1 MFEKKLINTDMKYLT
16 SIWTT
21 IFLGITLLGVRIAD
35 PQLLEQFR
43 LSIFDQYIQS
53 LPVEHSNDI
62 VLINISESSLE
73 AYGQYPWPRQN
84 HAAVISD
91 LRNANAGIIGFTIM
105 FPEEDR
111 FSGDTIFA
119 SWIKDNGIILA
130 QDADQNGRSSKAPYV
145 GYATFGYSGD
155 PLDLTYR
162 YKGLI
167 TNIEEL
173 EKHAW
178 GVGLLNGAPEVD
190 NLTRRIPLMSQVNG
204 ELYPSFALETV
215 RAMQDKKSYTIKLNE
230 AGIESIVLRPFII
243 PTDERGSIWLK
254 WNTHFESID
263 YDGQPLPDLKGKTA
277 IIGVT
282 AKGIVP
288 QVSTPAGLLY
298 PHQIQ
303 ANALQTIISYSPI
316 SRPQWTFAAELSMIL
331 IWSLLIVLSVYY
343 LPIWTGLVF
352 FVGSAVAVC
361 YAVYYAWYEF
371 SILLDLSASLIIYI
385 LLLTSA
391 SFNNFYKQFVLRQQ
405 IKKQFGTYVSPDL
418 VKQLQKDPSLLK
430 LGGERKNMTF
440 MFMDICGFTPISE
453 HYKNNDDPEGLVIL
467 INNYLDTMTKIV
479 LKNGGTIDK
488 FMGDCI
494 MAFWNAPLP
503 CDDHADKAVQTS
515 LEICDAAYIL
525 IQELEEQGLPRIDIG
540 IGINTGDCIVGN
552 MGSEERFDYSVIG
565 DAVNLGA
572 RLEGQTRNYDGVR
585 VLLGEETYRQCP
597 SRKFTEVDRIQVK
610 GKSELI
616 TIYTPQ

>member
-1 MFEKKLINTDMKYLT
+1 MKYLT

-21 IFLGITLLGVRIAD
+21 ILIGITLLGVRISD

-53 LPVEHSNDI
+53 IPVEQSNDI

-91 LRNANAGIIGFTIM
+91 LRNSNAGMIGFTIM

-111 FSGDTIFA
+111 FGGDDIFA
-119 SWIKDNGIILA
+119 SWIKNNGVILS
-130 QDADQNGRSSKAPYV
+130 QDADSNGRSSKAPYV

-155 PLDLTYR
+155 VLDLTYR
-162 YKGLI
+162 YGGLI
-167 TNIEEL
+167 TNIDKL
-173 EKHAW
+173 ESEAW
-178 GVGLLNGAPEVD
+178 GAGLLNGAPEVD
-190 NLTRRIPLMSQVNG
+190 NLTRRIPLFSQVNG
-204 ELYPSFALETV
+204 DLYPSFALETV

-254 WNTHFESID
+254 WNTQFESID
-263 YDGQPLPDLKGKTA
+263 YNGQPLPDLKGKTA

-298 PHQIQ
+298 PHEIQ
-303 ANALQTIISYSPI
+303 ANALQTIISDKPI
-316 SRPQWTFAAELSMIL
+316 SRPQWTFMAELGMIVL
-331 IWSLLIVLSVYY
+331 GSLLIVLSIYY
-343 LPIWTGLVF
+343 LPIWIGAAV
-352 FVGSAVAVC
+352 FVGSAVSTGLAS
-361 YAVYYAWYEF
+361 YYAWYEF
-371 SILLDLSASLIIYI
+371 SILLDLSATLIIYI

-391 SFNNFYKQFVLRQQ
+391 SFNNFYIQFKLRQQ

-503 CDDHADKAVQTS
+503 CKNHADKAVQTS
-515 LEICDAAYIL
+515 IEICEAADEL
-525 IQELEEQGLPRIDIG
+525 IQQLEDQGLPRIDIG
-540 IGINTGDCIVGN
+540 IGINTGTCIVGN
-552 MGSEERFDYSVIG
+552 MGSESRFDYSVIG

-572 RLEGQTRNYDGVR
+572 RLEGQTRNYDGIR
-585 VLLGEETYRQCP
+585 VLLGPETYRSCKD
-597 SRKFTEVDRIQVK
+597 RRTFTQIDKILVK
-610 GKSELI
+610 GKSERV
-616 TIYTPQ
+616 TIYSPI

>member
-1 MFEKKLINTDMKYLT
+1 MKYLT

-21 IFLGITLLGVRIAD
+21 ILLGITLIGVRIAD

-91 LRNANAGIIGFTIM
+91 LRNANAGMIGFTIM

-173 EKHAW
+173 EKNAW

-303 ANALQTIISYSPI
+303 ANALQTIISDSPI
-316 SRPQWTFAAELSMIL
+316 SRPQWTFLAELAMIL
-331 IWSLLIVLSVYY
+331 VGSLLIVLSVYY
-343 LPIWTGLVF
+343 LPIWAGLVF

-361 YAVYYAWYEF
+361 YAAYYAWYEF
-371 SILLDLSASLIIYI
+371 SILLDLSASLIVYI
-385 LLLTSA
+385 LLLTSS

-418 VKQLQKDPSLLK
+418 VKQLQEDPSLLK

-515 LEICDAAYIL
+515 LEICDAADIL
-525 IQELEEQGLPRIDIG
+525 IKELAEQGLPRIDIG

-597 SRKFTEVDRIQVK
+597 SRKFTEVDRITVK

-616 TIYTPQ
+616 TVYSPK

>member
-1 MFEKKLINTDMKYLT
+1 MKYLT

-21 IFLGITLLGVRIAD
+21 ILLGITLCVIRVAD

-53 LPVEHSNDI
+53 IPVEHSNDI

-91 LRNANAGIIGFTIM
+91 LRNSNAGMIGFTIM
-105 FPEEDR
+105 FPEADR
-111 FSGDTIFA
+111 FGGDEVFA
-119 SWIKDNGIILA
+119 SWIKDNGIILS
-130 QDADQNGRSSKAPYV
+130 QDADANGRSKKAPYV

-155 PLDLTYR
+155 VLDLTYR
-162 YKGLI
+162 YGGLI
-167 TNIEEL
+167 TNIDSL
-173 EKHAW
+173 ESNAW
-178 GVGLLNGAPEVD
+178 GAGLLNGAPEVD
-190 NLTRRIPLMSQVNG
+190 NLTRRIPLLSQVNG
-204 ELYPSFALETV
+204 DLYPSFALETV
-215 RAMQDKKSYTIKLNE
+215 RAMQGKKSYTIKLNE
-230 AGIESIVLRPFII
+230 TGIESIILRPFII

-298 PHQIQ
+298 PHEIQ
-303 ANALQTIISYSPI
+303 ANALQTIISDKPI
-316 SRPQWTFAAELSMIL
+316 SRPQWTFIAELGMIVL
-331 IWSLLIVLSVYY
+331 GSLLIVLAVYY
-343 LPIWTGLVF
+343 LPIWIGLVF
-352 FVGSAVAVC
+352 FVGSAVAVSL
-361 YAVYYAWYEF
+361 ASYYAWYEF

-430 LGGERKNMTF
+430 LGGERKEMTF

-494 MAFWNAPLP
+494 MAFWNAPLD
-503 CDDHADKAVQTS
+503 CEDHADKAVQTS
-515 LEICDAAYIL
+515 IEICEAADEL
-525 IQELEEQGLPRIDIG
+525 IQQLEDQGLPRIDIG
-540 IGINTGDCIVGN
+540 IGINTGTCIVGN
-552 MGSEERFDYSVIG
+552 MGSESRFDYSVIG

-585 VLLGEETYRQCP
+585 VLLGPETYRSCKD
-597 SRKFTEVDRIQVK
+597 RAFAEVDRILVK
-610 GKSELI
+610 GKSEKV
-616 TIYTPQ
+616 TIFTPIINR

>member
-1 MFEKKLINTDMKYLT
+1 MKYLT

-21 IFLGITLLGVRIAD
+21 ILIGITLLGVRISD

-53 LPVEHSNDI
+53 IPVEQSNDI

-91 LRNANAGIIGFTIM
+91 LRNSNAGMIGFTIM
-105 FPEEDR
+105 FPEDDR
-111 FSGDTIFA
+111 FGGDDIFA
-119 SWIKDNGIILA
+119 SWIKNNGVILS
-130 QDADQNGRSSKAPYV
+130 QDADSNGRSSKAPYV

-155 PLDLTYR
+155 VLDLTYR
-162 YKGLI
+162 YGGLI
-167 TNIEEL
+167 TNIDKL
-173 EKHAW
+173 ESEAW
-178 GVGLLNGAPEVD
+178 GAGLLNGAPEVD

-204 ELYPSFALETV
+204 DLYPSFALETV

-254 WNTHFESID
+254 WNTQFESID
-263 YDGQPLPDLKGKTA
+263 YDGKPLPDLKGKTA

-298 PHQIQ
+298 PHEIQ
-303 ANALQTIISYSPI
+303 ANALQTIISDKPI
-316 SRPQWTFAAELSMIL
+316 SRPQWTYLAELAMIL
-331 IWSLLIVLSVYY
+331 IGSLLIVLTVYY
-343 LPIWTGLVF
+343 LPIWVGAVS
-352 FVGSAVAVC
+352 FVASAIAVSF
-361 YAVYYAWYEF
+361 ASYYAWYEF
-371 SILLDLSASLIIYI
+371 SILLDLSATLIIYI

-405 IKKQFGTYVSPDL
+405 VKKQFGTYVSPDL
-418 VKQLQKDPSLLK
+418 VKQLQKDPSLLR
-430 LGGERKNMTF
+430 LGGERKEMTF

-503 CDDHADKAVQTS
+503 CKNHADKAVQTS
-515 LEICDAAYIL
+515 IEICEAADVL

-540 IGINTGDCIVGN
+540 IGINTGTCIVGN
-552 MGSEERFDYSVIG
+552 MGSESRFDYSVIG

-585 VLLGEETYRQCP
+585 VLLGPETYRSST
-597 SRKFTEVDRIQVK
+597 SRAFAEVDRILVK
-610 GKSELI
+610 GKSEKV
-616 TIYTPQ
+616 TIYTPI

>member
-1 MFEKKLINTDMKYLT
+1 MKYLT

-21 IFLGITLLGVRIAD
+21 VILGLVLIGVRVSD

-53 LPVEHSNDI
+53 IPVEHSNDI

-91 LRNANAGIIGFTIM
+91 LRNANAGMIGFTIM

-111 FSGDTIFA
+111 FGGDDVFA
-119 SWIKDNGIILA
+119 SWIKNNGVVLS
-130 QDADQNGRSSKAPYV
+130 QDADSNGRSSKAPYV

-155 PLDLTYR
+155 VLDLTYR
-162 YKGLI
+162 YGGLI
-167 TNIEEL
+167 TNIDKL
-173 EKHAW
+173 ESEAW
-178 GVGLLNGAPEVD
+178 GAGLLNGAPEVD
-190 NLTRRIPLMSQVNG
+190 NLTRRIPLFSQVNG
-204 ELYPSFALETV
+204 DLYPSFALETV

-254 WNTHFESID
+254 WNTQFESID
-263 YDGQPLPDLKGKTA
+263 YNGQPLPDLKGKTA

-298 PHQIQ
+298 PHEIQ
-303 ANALQTIISYSPI
+303 ANALQTIISDKPI
-316 SRPQWTFAAELSMIL
+316 SRPQWTFMAELGMIVL
-331 IWSLLIVLSVYY
+331 GSLLIVLSIYY
-343 LPIWTGLVF
+343 LPIWIGAAVFVCSAFLTGLA
-352 FVGSAVAVC
+352 S
-361 YAVYYAWYEF
+361 YYAWYEF
-371 SILLDLSASLIIYI
+371 SILLDLSATLIIYI

-391 SFNNFYKQFVLRQQ
+391 SFNNFYIQFKLRQQ

-430 LGGERKNMTF
+430 LGGERKEMTF

-503 CDDHADKAVQTS
+503 CSNHADKAVKTS
-515 LEICDAAYIL
+515 IEICEAADEL
-525 IQELEEQGLPRIDIG
+525 IQQLEDQGLPRIDIG
-540 IGINTGDCIVGN
+540 IGINTGTCIVGN

-572 RLEGQTRNYDGVR
+572 RLEGQTRNYDGIR
-585 VLLGEETYRQCP
+585 VLLGPETYRSCKERAF
-597 SRKFTEVDRIQVK
+597 SEVDRILVK
-610 GKSELI
+610 GKSEKV
-616 TIYTPQ
+616 TIYSPIVN

>member
-1 MFEKKLINTDMKYLT
+1 MKYLT

-21 IFLGITLLGVRIAD
+21 VILGLVLIGVRVSD

-53 LPVEHSNDI
+53 IPVEHSNDI

-91 LRNANAGIIGFTIM
+91 LRNANAGMIGFTIM

-111 FSGDTIFA
+111 FGGDDVFA
-119 SWIKDNGIILA
+119 SWIKNNGVVLS
-130 QDADQNGRSSKAPYV
+130 QDADSNGRSSKAPYV

-155 PLDLTYR
+155 VLDLTYR
-162 YKGLI
+162 YGGLI
-167 TNIEEL
+167 TNIDKL
-173 EKHAW
+173 ESEAW
-178 GVGLLNGAPEVD
+178 GAGLLNGASEVD
-190 NLTRRIPLMSQVNG
+190 NLTRRIPLFSQVNG
-204 ELYPSFALETV
+204 DLYPSFALETV

-254 WNTHFESID
+254 WNTQFESID
-263 YDGQPLPDLKGKTA
+263 YNGQPLPDLKGKTA

-298 PHQIQ
+298 PHEIQ
-303 ANALQTIISYSPI
+303 ANALQTIISDKPI
-316 SRPQWTFAAELSMIL
+316 SRPQWTFMAELGMIVL
-331 IWSLLIVLSVYY
+331 GSLLIVLSVYY
-343 LPIWTGLVF
+343 LPIWFGAAV
-352 FVGSAVAVC
+352 FVGSAFLTGLAS
-361 YAVYYAWYEF
+361 YYAWYEF
-371 SILLDLSASLIIYI
+371 SILLDLSATLIIYI

-391 SFNNFYKQFVLRQQ
+391 SFNNFYIQFKLRQQ

-430 LGGERKNMTF
+430 LGGERKEMTF

-503 CDDHADKAVQTS
+503 CSNHADKAVKTS
-515 LEICDAAYIL
+515 IEICEAADEL
-525 IQELEEQGLPRIDIG
+525 IQQLEDQGLPRIDIG
-540 IGINTGDCIVGN
+540 IGINTGTCIVGN

-572 RLEGQTRNYDGVR
+572 RLEGQTRNYDGIR
-585 VLLGEETYRQCP
+585 VLLGPETYRSCKERAF
-597 SRKFTEVDRIQVK
+597 SEVDRILVK
-610 GKSELI
+610 GKSEKV
-616 TIYTPQ
+616 TIYSPIVN

>member
-303 ANALQTIISYSPI
+303 ANALQTIISDSPI

-331 IWSLLIVLSVYY
+331 IGSLLIVLSVYY

-352 FVGSAVAVC
+352 FVGSAAAVC

-515 LEICDAAYIL
+515 LEICDAADIL
-525 IQELEEQGLPRIDIG
+525 IKELEEQGLPRIDIG

-572 RLEGQTRNYDGVR
+572 RLEGQTRNYDGIR

-616 TIYTPQ
+616 TVYTLQ

>member
-1 MFEKKLINTDMKYLT
+1 MKYLT

-21 IFLGITLLGVRIAD
+21 ILIGITLLGVRISD

-53 LPVEHSNDI
+53 IPVEQSNDI

-91 LRNANAGIIGFTIM
+91 LRNSNAGMIGFTIM
-105 FPEEDR
+105 FPEDDR
-111 FSGDTIFA
+111 FGGDDIFA
-119 SWIKDNGIILA
+119 SWIKNNGVILS
-130 QDADQNGRSSKAPYV
+130 QDADSNGRSSKAPYV

-155 PLDLTYR
+155 VLDLTYR
-162 YKGLI
+162 YGGLI
-167 TNIEEL
+167 TNIDKL
-173 EKHAW
+173 ESEAW
-178 GVGLLNGAPEVD
+178 GAGLLNGAPEVD

-204 ELYPSFALETV
+204 DLYPSFALETV

-254 WNTHFESID
+254 WNTQFESID
-263 YDGQPLPDLKGKTA
+263 YDGKPLPDLKGKTA

-298 PHQIQ
+298 PHEIQ
-303 ANALQTIISYSPI
+303 ANALQTIISDKPI
-316 SRPQWTFAAELSMIL
+316 SRPQWTYLAELAMIL
-331 IWSLLIVLSVYY
+331 IGSLLIVLTVYY
-343 LPIWTGLVF
+343 LPIWVGAVS
-352 FVGSAVAVC
+352 FVASAIAVSF
-361 YAVYYAWYEF
+361 ASYYAWYEF
-371 SILLDLSASLIIYI
+371 SILLDLSATLIIYI

-405 IKKQFGTYVSPDL
+405 VKKQFGTYVSPDL

-430 LGGERKNMTF
+430 LGGERKEMTF

-503 CDDHADKAVQTS
+503 CKNHADKAVQTS
-515 LEICDAAYIL
+515 IEICEAADEL
-525 IQELEEQGLPRIDIG
+525 IQQLEDQGLPRIDIG
-540 IGINTGDCIVGN
+540 IGINTGTCIVGN
-552 MGSEERFDYSVIG
+552 MGSESRFDYSVIG

-585 VLLGEETYRQCP
+585 VLLGPETYRSST
-597 SRKFTEVDRIQVK
+597 SRAFAEVDRILVK
-610 GKSELI
+610 GKSEKV
-616 TIYTPQ
+616 TIYSPIVN

>member
-1 MFEKKLINTDMKYLT
+1 MKYLT

-21 IFLGITLLGVRIAD
+21 ILLGITLCVIRIAD
-35 PQLLEQFR
+35 PQILEQFR

-53 LPVEHSNDI
+53 LEVEHSNDI
-62 VLINISESSLE
+62 VLINISEDSLGT
-73 AYGQYPWPRQN
+73 YGQYPWPRQN
-84 HAAVISD
+84 YAQMISD
-91 LRNANAGIIGFTIM
+91 LRNANAGMIGFTIM
-105 FPEEDR
+105 FPENDR
-111 FSGDTIFA
+111 FGGDEVFA
-119 SWIKDNGIILA
+119 SWIKDNGIILS
-130 QDADQNGRSSKAPYV
+130 QDADSNGRSTKAPYV

-155 PLDLTYR
+155 VLDLTYR
-162 YKGLI
+162 YGGLI
-167 TNIEEL
+167 TNIESL
-173 EKHAW
+173 ESNAW
-178 GVGLLNGAPEVD
+178 GAGLLNGAPEVD
-190 NLTRRIPLMSQVNG
+190 NQTRRIPLMSQVNG
-204 ELYPSFALETV
+204 DLYPSFALETV
-215 RAMQDKKSYTIKLNE
+215 RAMQGKKSYTIKLNE
-230 AGIESIVLRPFII
+230 SGIESIVLRPFII

-298 PHQIQ
+298 PHQLQ
-303 ANALQTIISYSPI
+303 ANTLQTIISDKPI
-316 SRPQWTFAAELSMIL
+316 SRPQWTFAAELGMIL
-331 IWSLLIVLSVYY
+331 IGSLLIVLSVYY
-343 LPIWTGLVF
+343 LPIWLGLVF
-352 FVGSAVAVC
+352 FVGSAAGIS
-361 YAVYYAWYEF
+361 YASYYAWYEF

-418 VKQLQKDPSLLK
+418 VKQLQKDPSLLR
-430 LGGERKNMTF
+430 LGGERKEMTF

-494 MAFWNAPLP
+494 MAFWNAPLD
-503 CDDHADKAVQTS
+503 CEDHADKAVQTS
-515 LEICDAAYIL
+515 IEICEAADEL
-525 IQELEEQGLPRIDIG
+525 IQQLEDQGLPRIDIG
-540 IGINTGDCIVGN
+540 IGINTGTCIVGN
-552 MGSEERFDYSVIG
+552 MGSESRFDYSVIG

-585 VLLGEETYRQCP
+585 VLLGPETYQSCT
-597 SRKFTEVDRIQVK
+597 SRAFAEVDRILVK
-610 GKSELI
+610 GKSEKV
-616 TIYTPQ
+616 TIYTPI

>member
-1 MFEKKLINTDMKYLT
+1 MKYLT

-21 IFLGITLLGVRIAD
+21 VILGLVLIGVRVSD

-53 LPVEHSNDI
+53 IPVEHSNDI

-91 LRNANAGIIGFTIM
+91 LRNANAGMIGFTIM

-111 FSGDTIFA
+111 FGGDDVFA
-119 SWIKDNGIILA
+119 SWIKNNGVVLS
-130 QDADQNGRSSKAPYV
+130 QDADSNGRSSKAPYV

-155 PLDLTYR
+155 VLDLTYR
-162 YKGLI
+162 YGGLI
-167 TNIEEL
+167 TNIDKL
-173 EKHAW
+173 ESEAW
-178 GVGLLNGAPEVD
+178 GAGLLNGAPEVD
-190 NLTRRIPLMSQVNG
+190 NLTRRIPLFSQVNG
-204 ELYPSFALETV
+204 DLYPSFALETV

-254 WNTHFESID
+254 WNTQFESID
-263 YDGQPLPDLKGKTA
+263 YNGQPLPDLKGKTA

-298 PHQIQ
+298 PHEIQ
-303 ANALQTIISYSPI
+303 ANALQTIISDKPI
-316 SRPQWTFAAELSMIL
+316 SRPQWTFMAELGMIVL
-331 IWSLLIVLSVYY
+331 GSLLIVLSIYY
-343 LPIWTGLVF
+343 LPIWIGAAV
-352 FVGSAVAVC
+352 FVGSAFLTGLAS
-361 YAVYYAWYEF
+361 YYAWYEF
-371 SILLDLSASLIIYI
+371 SILLDLSATLIIYI

-391 SFNNFYKQFVLRQQ
+391 SFNNFYIQFKLRQQ

-430 LGGERKNMTF
+430 LGGERKEMTF

-503 CDDHADKAVQTS
+503 CSNHADKAVKTS
-515 LEICDAAYIL
+515 IEICEAADEL
-525 IQELEEQGLPRIDIG
+525 IQQLEDQGLPRIDIG
-540 IGINTGDCIVGN
+540 IGINTGTCIVGN

-572 RLEGQTRNYDGVR
+572 RLEGQTRNYDGIR
-585 VLLGEETYRQCP
+585 VLLGPETYRSCKERAF
-597 SRKFTEVDRIQVK
+597 SEVDRILVK
-610 GKSELI
+610 GKSEKV
-616 TIYTPQ
+616 TIYSPIVN

>member
-1 MFEKKLINTDMKYLT
+1 MKYLT

-21 IFLGITLLGVRIAD
+21 LLIGITLLGVRISD

-53 LPVEHSNDI
+53 IPVEQSNDI

-91 LRNANAGIIGFTIM
+91 LRNSNAGMIGFTIM

-111 FSGDTIFA
+111 FGGDDIFA
-119 SWIKDNGIILA
+119 SWIKNNGVILS
-130 QDADQNGRSSKAPYV
+130 QDADSNGRSSKAPYV

-155 PLDLTYR
+155 VLDLTYR
-162 YKGLI
+162 YGGLI
-167 TNIEEL
+167 TNIDKL
-173 EKHAW
+173 ESEAW
-178 GVGLLNGAPEVD
+178 GAGLLNGAPEVD
-190 NLTRRIPLMSQVNG
+190 NLTRRIPLFSQVNG
-204 ELYPSFALETV
+204 DLYPSFALETV

-254 WNTHFESID
+254 WNTQFESID

-298 PHQIQ
+298 PHEIQ
-303 ANALQTIISYSPI
+303 ANALQTIISDKPI
-316 SRPQWTFAAELSMIL
+316 SRPQWTFMAELGMIVL
-331 IWSLLIVLSVYY
+331 GSLLIVLSVYY
-343 LPIWTGLVF
+343 LPIWFGAAV
-352 FVGSAVAVC
+352 FVGSAFLTGLAS
-361 YAVYYAWYEF
+361 YYAWYEF
-371 SILLDLSASLIIYI
+371 SILLDLSAALIIYI

-391 SFNNFYKQFVLRQQ
+391 SFNNFYIQFKLRQQ

-503 CDDHADKAVQTS
+503 CSNHADKAVKTS
-515 LEICDAAYIL
+515 IEICEAADEL
-525 IQELEEQGLPRIDIG
+525 IQQLEDQGLPRIDIG
-540 IGINTGDCIVGN
+540 IGINTGTCIVGN

-572 RLEGQTRNYDGVR
+572 RLEGQTRNYDGIR
-585 VLLGEETYRQCP
+585 VLLGPETYRSCKERAF
-597 SRKFTEVDRIQVK
+597 SEVDRILVK
-610 GKSELI
+610 GKSEKV
-616 TIYTPQ
+616 TIYSPIVN

>member
-1 MFEKKLINTDMKYLT
+1 MKYLT

-21 IFLGITLLGVRIAD
+21 VILGLVLIGVRVSD

-53 LPVEHSNDI
+53 IPVEHSNDI

-91 LRNANAGIIGFTIM
+91 LRNANAGMIGFTIM

-111 FSGDTIFA
+111 FGGDDIFA
-119 SWIKDNGIILA
+119 SWIKNNGVILS
-130 QDADQNGRSSKAPYV
+130 QDADSNGRSSKAPYV

-155 PLDLTYR
+155 VLDLTYR
-162 YKGLI
+162 YGGLI
-167 TNIEEL
+167 TNIDKL
-173 EKHAW
+173 ESEAW
-178 GVGLLNGAPEVD
+178 GAGLLNGAPEVD
-190 NLTRRIPLMSQVNG
+190 NLTRRIPLFSQVNG
-204 ELYPSFALETV
+204 DLYPSFALETV

-254 WNTHFESID
+254 WNTQFESID
-263 YDGQPLPDLKGKTA
+263 YNGQPLPDLKGKTA

-298 PHQIQ
+298 PHEIQ
-303 ANALQTIISYSPI
+303 ANALQTIISDKPI
-316 SRPQWTFAAELSMIL
+316 SRPQWTFMAELGMIVL
-331 IWSLLIVLSVYY
+331 GSLLIVLSIYY
-343 LPIWTGLVF
+343 LPIWIGAAVFVCSAFLTGLA
-352 FVGSAVAVC
+352 S
-361 YAVYYAWYEF
+361 YYAWYEF
-371 SILLDLSASLIIYI
+371 SILLDLSATLIIYI

-391 SFNNFYKQFVLRQQ
+391 SFNNFYIQFKLRQQ

-430 LGGERKNMTF
+430 LGGERKEMTF

-503 CDDHADKAVQTS
+503 CSNHADKAVKTS
-515 LEICDAAYIL
+515 IEICEAADEL
-525 IQELEEQGLPRIDIG
+525 IQQLEDQGLPRIDIG
-540 IGINTGDCIVGN
+540 IGINTGTCIVGN

-572 RLEGQTRNYDGVR
+572 RLEGQTRNYDGIR
-585 VLLGEETYRQCP
+585 VLLGPETYRSCKERAF
-597 SRKFTEVDRIQVK
+597 SEVDRILVK
-610 GKSELI
+610 GKSEKV
-616 TIYTPQ
+616 TIYSPIVN

>member
-1 MFEKKLINTDMKYLT
+1 MKYLT

-21 IFLGITLLGVRIAD
+21 ILIGITLLGVRISD

-53 LPVEHSNDI
+53 IPVEQSNDI

-91 LRNANAGIIGFTIM
+91 LRNSNAGMIGFTIM
-105 FPEEDR
+105 FPEDDR
-111 FSGDTIFA
+111 FGGDDIFA
-119 SWIKDNGIILA
+119 SWIKNNGVILS
-130 QDADQNGRSSKAPYV
+130 QDADSNGRSSKAPYV

-155 PLDLTYR
+155 VLDLTYR
-162 YKGLI
+162 YGGLI
-167 TNIEEL
+167 TNIDKL
-173 EKHAW
+173 ESEAW
-178 GVGLLNGAPEVD
+178 GAGLLNGAPEVD

-204 ELYPSFALETV
+204 DLYPSFALETV

-254 WNTHFESID
+254 WNTQFESID
-263 YDGQPLPDLKGKTA
+263 YDGKPLPDLKGKTA

-298 PHQIQ
+298 PHEIQ
-303 ANALQTIISYSPI
+303 ANALQTIISDKPI
-316 SRPQWTFAAELSMIL
+316 SRPQWTYLAELAMIL
-331 IWSLLIVLSVYY
+331 IGSLLIVLTVYY
-343 LPIWTGLVF
+343 LPIWVGAVS
-352 FVGSAVAVC
+352 FVASAIAVSF
-361 YAVYYAWYEF
+361 ASYYAWYEF
-371 SILLDLSASLIIYI
+371 SILLDLSATLIIYI

-405 IKKQFGTYVSPDL
+405 VKKQFGTYVSPDL
-418 VKQLQKDPSLLK
+418 AKQLQKDPSLLK
-430 LGGERKNMTF
+430 LGGERKEMTF

-503 CDDHADKAVQTS
+503 CKNHADKAVQTS
-515 LEICDAAYIL
+515 IEICEAADEL
-525 IQELEEQGLPRIDIG
+525 IQQLEDQGLPRIDIG
-540 IGINTGDCIVGN
+540 IGINTGTCIVGN
-552 MGSEERFDYSVIG
+552 MGSESRFDYSVIG

-585 VLLGEETYRQCP
+585 VLLGPETYRSST
-597 SRKFTEVDRIQVK
+597 SRAFAEVDRILVK
-610 GKSELI
+610 GKSEKV
-616 TIYTPQ
+616 TIYTPI

>member
-1 MFEKKLINTDMKYLT
+1 MKYLT

-21 IFLGITLLGVRIAD
+21 ILIGITLLGVRISD

-53 LPVEHSNDI
+53 IPVEQSNDI

-91 LRNANAGIIGFTIM
+91 LRNSNAGMIGFTIM
-105 FPEEDR
+105 FPEDDR
-111 FSGDTIFA
+111 FGGDDIFA
-119 SWIKDNGIILA
+119 SWIKNNGVILS
-130 QDADQNGRSSKAPYV
+130 QDADSNGRSSKAPYV

-155 PLDLTYR
+155 VLDLTYR
-162 YKGLI
+162 YGGLI
-167 TNIEEL
+167 TNIDKL
-173 EKHAW
+173 ESEAW
-178 GVGLLNGAPEVD
+178 GAGLLNGAPEVD

-204 ELYPSFALETV
+204 DLYPSFALETV

-254 WNTHFESID
+254 WNTQFESID
-263 YDGQPLPDLKGKTA
+263 YDGKPLPDLKGKTA

-298 PHQIQ
+298 PHEIQ
-303 ANALQTIISYSPI
+303 ANALQTIISDKPI
-316 SRPQWTFAAELSMIL
+316 SRPQWTYLAELAMIL
-331 IWSLLIVLSVYY
+331 IGSLLIVLTVYY
-343 LPIWTGLVF
+343 LPIWVGAVS
-352 FVGSAVAVC
+352 FVASAIAVSF
-361 YAVYYAWYEF
+361 ASYYAWYEF
-371 SILLDLSASLIIYI
+371 SILLDLSATLIIYI

-418 VKQLQKDPSLLK
+418 VKQLQKDPSLLR
-430 LGGERKNMTF
+430 LGGERKEMTF

-503 CDDHADKAVQTS
+503 CKNHADKAVQTS
-515 LEICDAAYIL
+515 IEICEAADEL
-525 IQELEEQGLPRIDIG
+525 IQQLEDQGLPRIDIG
-540 IGINTGDCIVGN
+540 IGINTGTCIVGN
-552 MGSEERFDYSVIG
+552 MGSESRFDYSVIG

-572 RLEGQTRNYDGVR
+572 RLEGQTRNYDGIR
-585 VLLGEETYRQCP
+585 VLLGPETYRSST
-597 SRKFTEVDRIQVK
+597 SRAFAEVDRILVK
-610 GKSELI
+610 GKSEKV
-616 TIYTPQ
+616 TIYSPIVN

>member
-1 MFEKKLINTDMKYLT
+1 MKYLT

-21 IFLGITLLGVRIAD
+21 LLIGITLLGVRISD

-53 LPVEHSNDI
+53 IPVEQSNDI

-91 LRNANAGIIGFTIM
+91 LRNSNAGMIGFTIM

-111 FSGDTIFA
+111 FGGDDIFA
-119 SWIKDNGIILA
+119 SWIKNNGVILS
-130 QDADQNGRSSKAPYV
+130 QDADSNGRSSKAPYV

-155 PLDLTYR
+155 VLDLTYR
-162 YKGLI
+162 YGGLI
-167 TNIEEL
+167 TNIDKL
-173 EKHAW
+173 ESEAW
-178 GVGLLNGAPEVD
+178 GAGLLNGAPEVD
-190 NLTRRIPLMSQVNG
+190 NLTRRIPLFSQVNG
-204 ELYPSFALETV
+204 DLYPSFALETV

-263 YDGQPLPDLKGKTA
+263 YNGQPLPDLKGKTA

-298 PHQIQ
+298 PHEIQ
-303 ANALQTIISYSPI
+303 ANALQTIISDKPI
-316 SRPQWTFAAELSMIL
+316 SRPQWTFMAELGMIVL
-331 IWSLLIVLSVYY
+331 GSLLIVLSIYY
-343 LPIWTGLVF
+343 LPIWIGAAVFVCSAFLTGLA
-352 FVGSAVAVC
+352 S
-361 YAVYYAWYEF
+361 YYAWYEF
-371 SILLDLSASLIIYI
+371 SILLDLSATLIIYI

-391 SFNNFYKQFVLRQQ
+391 SFNNFYIQFKLRQQ

-503 CDDHADKAVQTS
+503 CSNHADKAVKTS
-515 LEICDAAYIL
+515 IEICEAADEL
-525 IQELEEQGLPRIDIG
+525 IQQLEDQGLPRIDIG
-540 IGINTGDCIVGN
+540 IGINTGTCIVGN

-572 RLEGQTRNYDGVR
+572 RLEGQTRNYDGIR
-585 VLLGEETYRQCP
+585 VLLGPETYRSCKERAF
-597 SRKFTEVDRIQVK
+597 SEVDRILVK
-610 GKSELI
+610 GKSEKV
-616 TIYTPQ
+616 TIYSPIVN

>member
-1 MFEKKLINTDMKYLT
+1 MKYLT

-21 IFLGITLLGVRIAD
+21 ILIGITLLGVRISD

-53 LPVEHSNDI
+53 IPVEQSNDI

-91 LRNANAGIIGFTIM
+91 LRNSNAGMIGFTIM
-105 FPEEDR
+105 FPEDDR
-111 FSGDTIFA
+111 FGGDDIFA
-119 SWIKDNGIILA
+119 SWIKNNGVILS
-130 QDADQNGRSSKAPYV
+130 QDADSNGRSSKAPYV

-155 PLDLTYR
+155 VLDLTYR
-162 YKGLI
+162 YGGLI
-167 TNIEEL
+167 TNIDKL
-173 EKHAW
+173 ESEAW
-178 GVGLLNGAPEVD
+178 GAGLLNGAPEVD

-204 ELYPSFALETV
+204 DLYPSFALETV

-254 WNTHFESID
+254 WNTQFESID
-263 YDGQPLPDLKGKTA
+263 YDGKPLPDLKGKTA

-298 PHQIQ
+298 PHEIQ
-303 ANALQTIISYSPI
+303 ANALQTIISDKPI
-316 SRPQWTFAAELSMIL
+316 SRPQWTYLAELAMIL
-331 IWSLLIVLSVYY
+331 IGSLLIVLTVYY
-343 LPIWTGLVF
+343 LPIWVGAVS
-352 FVGSAVAVC
+352 FVASAIAVSF
-361 YAVYYAWYEF
+361 ASYYAWYEF
-371 SILLDLSASLIIYI
+371 SILLDLSATLIIYI

-418 VKQLQKDPSLLK
+418 VKQLQKDPSLLR
-430 LGGERKNMTF
+430 LGGERKEMTF

-503 CDDHADKAVQTS
+503 CKNHADKAVQTS
-515 LEICDAAYIL
+515 IEICEAADVL

-540 IGINTGDCIVGN
+540 IGINTGTCIVGN
-552 MGSEERFDYSVIG
+552 MGSESRFDYSVIG

-585 VLLGEETYRQCP
+585 VLLGPETYRSCKD
-597 SRKFTEVDRIQVK
+597 RRVFTQIDKILVK
-610 GKSELI
+610 GKSERV
-616 TIYTPQ
+616 TIYSPI

>member
-1 MFEKKLINTDMKYLT
+1 MKYLT

-21 IFLGITLLGVRIAD
+21 ILIGITLLGVRISD

-53 LPVEHSNDI
+53 IPVEQSNDI

-91 LRNANAGIIGFTIM
+91 LRNSNAGMIGFTIM
-105 FPEEDR
+105 FPEDDR
-111 FSGDTIFA
+111 FGGDDIFA
-119 SWIKDNGIILA
+119 SWIKNNGVILS
-130 QDADQNGRSSKAPYV
+130 QDADSNGRSSKAPYV

-155 PLDLTYR
+155 VLDLTYR
-162 YKGLI
+162 YGGLI
-167 TNIEEL
+167 TNIDKL
-173 EKHAW
+173 ESEAW
-178 GVGLLNGAPEVD
+178 GAGLLNGAPEVD

-204 ELYPSFALETV
+204 DLYPSFALETV

-254 WNTHFESID
+254 WNTQFESID
-263 YDGQPLPDLKGKTA
+263 YDGKPLPDLKGKTA

-298 PHQIQ
+298 PHEIQ
-303 ANALQTIISYSPI
+303 ANALQTIISDKPI
-316 SRPQWTFAAELSMIL
+316 SRPQWTYLAELAMIL
-331 IWSLLIVLSVYY
+331 IGSLLIVLTVYY
-343 LPIWTGLVF
+343 LPIWVGAVS
-352 FVGSAVAVC
+352 FVASAIAVSF
-361 YAVYYAWYEF
+361 ASYYAWYEF
-371 SILLDLSASLIIYI
+371 SILLDLSATLIIYI

-405 IKKQFGTYVSPDL
+405 VKKQFGTYVSPDL

-430 LGGERKNMTF
+430 LGGERKEMTF

-503 CDDHADKAVQTS
+503 CKNHADKAVQTS
-515 LEICDAAYIL
+515 IEICEAADVL
-525 IQELEEQGLPRIDIG
+525 IQELEDQGLPRIDIG
-540 IGINTGDCIVGN
+540 IGINTGTCIVGN
-552 MGSEERFDYSVIG
+552 MGSESRFDYSVIG

-585 VLLGEETYRQCP
+585 VLLGPETYRSST
-597 SRKFTEVDRIQVK
+597 SRAFAEVDRILVK
-610 GKSELI
+610 GKSEKV
-616 TIYTPQ
+616 TIYTPI

>member
-1 MFEKKLINTDMKYLT
+1 MKYLT

-21 IFLGITLLGVRIAD
+21 ILLAITLIGVRVSD

-53 LPVEHSNDI
+53 IPVEHSNDI

-91 LRNANAGIIGFTIM
+91 LRNANAGMIGFTIM

-111 FSGDTIFA
+111 FGGDDVFA
-119 SWIKDNGIILA
+119 SWIKNNGVVLS
-130 QDADQNGRSSKAPYV
+130 QDADSNGRSSKAPYV
-145 GYATFGYSGD
+145 GYATFGYSGNV
-155 PLDLTYR
+155 LDLTYR
-162 YKGLI
+162 YGGLI
-167 TNIEEL
+167 TNIDKL
-173 EKHAW
+173 ESEAW
-178 GVGLLNGAPEVD
+178 GAGLLNGAPEVD
-190 NLTRRIPLMSQVNG
+190 NLTRRIPLFSQVNG
-204 ELYPSFALETV
+204 DLYPSFALETV

-263 YDGQPLPDLKGKTA
+263 YDGTQLPDLKGKTA

-298 PHQIQ
+298 PHEIQ
-303 ANALQTIISYSPI
+303 ANALQTIISDKPI
-316 SRPQWTFAAELSMIL
+316 SRPQWTFIAELGMIVL
-331 IWSLLIVLSVYY
+331 GSLLIVLSVYY
-343 LPIWTGLVF
+343 LPIWIGAVV
-352 FVGSAVAVC
+352 FVGSSVLVGLAS
-361 YAVYYAWYEF
+361 YYAWYEF
-371 SILLDLSASLIIYI
+371 SILLDLSATLIIYI

-391 SFNNFYKQFVLRQQ
+391 SFNNFYIQFKLRQLV
-405 IKKQFGTYVSPDL
+405 KKQFGTYVSPDL

-430 LGGERKNMTF
+430 LGGERKEMTF

-503 CDDHADKAVQTS
+503 CSNHADKAVKTS
-515 LEICDAAYIL
+515 IEICEAADEL
-525 IQELEEQGLPRIDIG
+525 IQQLEDQGLPRIDIG
-540 IGINTGDCIVGN
+540 IGINTGTCIVGN
-552 MGSEERFDYSVIG
+552 MGSESRFDYSVIG

-585 VLLGEETYRQCP
+585 VLLGPETYQSCKERAF
-597 SRKFTEVDRIQVK
+597 SEVDRILVK
-610 GKSELI
+610 GKSEKV
-616 TIYTPQ
+616 TIYTPL

>member
-1 MFEKKLINTDMKYLT
+1 MKYLT

-21 IFLGITLLGVRIAD
+21 LLIGITLLGVRISD

-53 LPVEHSNDI
+53 IPVEQSNDI

-91 LRNANAGIIGFTIM
+91 LRNANAGMIGFTIM

-111 FSGDTIFA
+111 FGGDDIFA
-119 SWIKDNGIILA
+119 SWIKNNGVILS
-130 QDADQNGRSSKAPYV
+130 QDADSNGRSSKAPYV

-155 PLDLTYR
+155 VLDLTYR
-162 YKGLI
+162 YGGLI
-167 TNIEEL
+167 TNIDKL
-173 EKHAW
+173 ESEAW
-178 GVGLLNGAPEVD
+178 GAGLLNGAPEVD
-190 NLTRRIPLMSQVNG
+190 NLTRRIPLFSQVNG
-204 ELYPSFALETV
+204 DLYPSFALETV

-263 YDGQPLPDLKGKTA
+263 YNGQPLPDLKGKTA

-298 PHQIQ
+298 PHEIQ
-303 ANALQTIISYSPI
+303 ANALQTIISDKPI
-316 SRPQWTFAAELSMIL
+316 SRPQWTFMAELGMIVL
-331 IWSLLIVLSVYY
+331 GSLLIVLSIYY
-343 LPIWTGLVF
+343 LPIWIGAAVFVCSAFLTGLA
-352 FVGSAVAVC
+352 S
-361 YAVYYAWYEF
+361 YYAWYEF
-371 SILLDLSASLIIYI
+371 SILLDLSATLIIYI

-391 SFNNFYKQFVLRQQ
+391 SFNNFYIQFKLRQQ

-430 LGGERKNMTF
+430 LGGERKEMTF

-503 CDDHADKAVQTS
+503 CSNHADKAVKTS
-515 LEICDAAYIL
+515 IEICEAADEL
-525 IQELEEQGLPRIDIG
+525 IQQLEDQGLPRIDIG
-540 IGINTGDCIVGN
+540 IGINTGTCIVGN

-572 RLEGQTRNYDGVR
+572 RLEGQTRNYDGIR
-585 VLLGEETYRQCP
+585 VLLGPETYRSCKERAF
-597 SRKFTEVDRIQVK
+597 SEVDRILVK
-610 GKSELI
+610 GKSEKV
-616 TIYTPQ
+616 TIYSPIVN

>member
-1 MFEKKLINTDMKYLT
+1 MKYLT

-21 IFLGITLLGVRIAD
+21 VILGLVLIGVRVSD

-53 LPVEHSNDI
+53 IPVEHSNDI

-91 LRNANAGIIGFTIM
+91 LRNANAGMIGFTIM

-111 FSGDTIFA
+111 FGGDDVFA
-119 SWIKDNGIILA
+119 SWIKNNGVVLS
-130 QDADQNGRSSKAPYV
+130 QDADSNGRSSKAPYV

-155 PLDLTYR
+155 VLDLTYR
-162 YKGLI
+162 YGGLI
-167 TNIEEL
+167 TNIDKL
-173 EKHAW
+173 ESEAW
-178 GVGLLNGAPEVD
+178 GAGLLNGAPEVD
-190 NLTRRIPLMSQVNG
+190 NLTRRIPLFSQVNG
-204 ELYPSFALETV
+204 DLYPSFALETV

-254 WNTHFESID
+254 WNTQFESID
-263 YDGQPLPDLKGKTA
+263 YNGQPLPDLKGKTA

-298 PHQIQ
+298 PHEIQ
-303 ANALQTIISYSPI
+303 ANALQTIISDKPI
-316 SRPQWTFAAELSMIL
+316 SRPQWTFMAELGMIVL
-331 IWSLLIVLSVYY
+331 GSLLIVLSIYY
-343 LPIWTGLVF
+343 LPIWIGAAV
-352 FVGSAVAVC
+352 FVGSAFLTGLAS
-361 YAVYYAWYEF
+361 YYAWYEF
-371 SILLDLSASLIIYI
+371 SILLDLSATLIIYI

-391 SFNNFYKQFVLRQQ
+391 SFNNFYIQFKLRQQ

-430 LGGERKNMTF
+430 LGGERKEMTF

-503 CDDHADKAVQTS
+503 CSNHADKAVKTS
-515 LEICDAAYIL
+515 IEICEAADEL
-525 IQELEEQGLPRIDIG
+525 IQQLEDQGLPRIDIG
-540 IGINTGDCIVGN
+540 IGINTGTCIVGN
-552 MGSEERFDYSVIG
+552 MGSESRFDYSVIG

-572 RLEGQTRNYDGVR
+572 RLEGQTRNYDGIR
-585 VLLGEETYRQCP
+585 VLLGPETYRSCKERAF
-597 SRKFTEVDRIQVK
+597 SEVDRILVK
-610 GKSELI
+610 GKSEKV
-616 TIYTPQ
+616 TIYSPIVN

>member
-1 MFEKKLINTDMKYLT
+1 MKYFT

-21 IFLGITLLGVRIAD
+21 ILLGITLCVIRIAD

-53 LPVEHSNDI
+53 IPVEKSNEI
-62 VLINISESSLE
+62 VLINISESSLGS
-73 AYGQYPWPRQN
+73 YGQYPWPRQN
-84 HAAVISD
+84 YAQMISD
-91 LRNANAGIIGFTIM
+91 LRNANAGMIGFTIM

-111 FSGDTIFA
+111 FGGDEVFA
-119 SWIKDNGIILA
+119 SWIKDNGIILS
-130 QDADQNGRSSKAPYV
+130 QDADSNGRSEKAPYV
-145 GYATFGYSGD
+145 GYATFGYSGNV
-155 PLDLTYR
+155 LDLTYR
-162 YKGLI
+162 YGGLV
-167 TNIEEL
+167 TNIDKL
-173 EKHAW
+173 ESNAW
-178 GVGLLNGAPEVD
+178 GAGLLNGAPEVD
-190 NLTRRIPLMSQVNG
+190 NLTRRIPLMSQVNNN
-204 ELYPSFALETV
+204 LYPSFALETV
-215 RAMQDKKSYTIKLNE
+215 RAMQVKKSYTIKLNE
-230 AGIESIVLRPFII
+230 TGIESIVLRPFII

-254 WNTHFESID
+254 WNTQFESID
-263 YDGQPLPDLKGKTA
+263 YTGKPLPDLQGKTA

-288 QVSTPAGLLY
+288 QVATPAGLLY
-298 PHQIQ
+298 PHQLQ
-303 ANALQTIISYSPI
+303 ANALQTIISDSPI
-316 SRPQWTFAAELSMIL
+316 SRPQWTYIAELGMIL
-331 IWSLLIVLSVYY
+331 IGSLLIVLSVYY
-343 LPIWTGLVF
+343 LPILIGLVS
-352 FVGSAVAVC
+352 FVGAAAAVS
-361 YAVYYAWYEF
+361 YASYYAWYEF

-430 LGGERKNMTF
+430 LGGERKEMTF

-453 HYKNNDDPEGLVIL
+453 HYKNNDDPEGLVDL

-503 CDDHADKAVQTS
+503 CKNHADKAVQTS
-515 LEICDAAYIL
+515 IEICEAADEL
-525 IQELEEQGLPRIDIG
+525 IQQLEEKGLPRIDIG
-540 IGINTGDCIVGN
+540 IGINTGTCIVGN
-552 MGSEERFDYSVIG
+552 MGSEARFDYSVIG

-572 RLEGQTRNYDGVR
+572 RLEGQTRNYDGIR
-585 VLLGEETYRQCP
+585 VLLGPETYRSCTERAF
-597 SRKFTEVDRIQVK
+597 SEVDRILVK
-610 GKSELI
+610 GKSEKV
-616 TIYTPQ
+616 TIYSPLT

>member
-303 ANALQTIISYSPI
+303 ANALQTIISDSPI
-316 SRPQWTFAAELSMIL
+316 SRPQWTFLAELSMIL
-331 IWSLLIVLSVYY
+331 VGSLLIVLSVYY
-343 LPIWTGLVF
+343 LPIWSGIVF

-515 LEICDAAYIL
+515 LEICDAADIL
-525 IQELEEQGLPRIDIG
+525 IKELEEQGLPRIDIG

-597 SRKFTEVDRIQVK
+597 SRKFTEVDRITVK

-616 TIYTPQ
+616 TVYTPQ